1 MIKVFSSFTQRRGE
15 YGEQLAARY
24 VKSRGFEIIS
34 TNQQV
39 GRGEIDIIA
48 KRGGV
53 THFFEVKTGIAGGI
67 IDPTENITQKKKQHF
82 MRAVLRYCQEQSIS
96 NYELSFLAV
105 YIQKDMKN
113 GGVKEFPFER

>member
-1 MIKVFSSFTQRRGE
+1 MIRVFSSFTQRRGE
-15 YGEQLAARY
+15 YGEQLAAVY
-24 VKSRGFEIIS
+24 LKNKGFEIVG

-39 GRGEIDIIA
+39 GRGEIDIVA
-48 KRGGV
+48 RKGSV

-82 MRAVLRYCQEQSIS
+82 MHAVLRYCQEQPIS
-96 NYELSFLAV
+96 NYELSFLVV

-113 GGVKEFPFER
+113 GEVKEFPFER